1 MFSALSAAAESMAI
15 ATSMSRTVEPVLLTL
30 LSVLVQNHLI
40 AVGILAAQMLFVI
53 LPIALKVRLLEVLTV

>member
-1 MFSALSAAAESMAI
+1 MAI

-40 AVGILAAQMLFVI
+40 AVGILAAQMLLVI
-53 LPIALKVRLLEVLTV
+53 LPIALKVRLLEALIV